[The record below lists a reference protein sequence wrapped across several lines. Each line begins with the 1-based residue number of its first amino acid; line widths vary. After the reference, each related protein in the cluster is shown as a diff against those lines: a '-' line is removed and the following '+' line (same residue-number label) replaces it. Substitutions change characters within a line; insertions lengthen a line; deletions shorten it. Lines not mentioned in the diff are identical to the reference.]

1 MGATSSPLRAHPQE
15 FDIASIVRRRS
26 ETNLNALSW
35 GTMTTIDFK
44 VLTRAWLA
52 AASTTPA
59 SGVKEFLH
67 DENGDH
73 HV

>member
-1 MGATSSPLRAHPQE
+1 
-15 FDIASIVRRRS
+15 
-26 ETNLNALSW
+26 
-35 GTMTTIDFK
+35 MTTIDFK